1 MLFKSLAKKPEARIS
16 NMGVF
21 AAALETQFRDEVTN
35 TLPATAILL
44 PAMSAQEAK
53 ARSDSPD
60 GAEAASQLATAAAPS
75 APA

>member
-1 MLFKSLAKKPEARIS
+1 VLVKSLAKEPEARIS

-21 AAALETQFRDEVTN
+21 AAALETQFRDEESYN
-35 TLPATAILL
+35 LPATPILL
-44 PAMSAQEAK
+44 PVMSAQEAK

-60 GAEAASQLATAAAPS
+60 GAEAASQLATAAASS